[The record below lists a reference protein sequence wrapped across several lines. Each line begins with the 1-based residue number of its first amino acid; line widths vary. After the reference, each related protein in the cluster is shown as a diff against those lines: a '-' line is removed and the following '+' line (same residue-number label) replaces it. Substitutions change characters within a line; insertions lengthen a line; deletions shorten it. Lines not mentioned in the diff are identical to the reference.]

1 MLFWNEQSWGGLSY
15 VRKAAE
21 EHLGQNVP
29 GGEQP
34 VKGPIV
40 EAGVV
45 CPGTSKEASVTGGWC
60 QSTGSDME
68 AETCGL

>member
-1 MLFWNEQSWGGLSY
+1 M
-15 VRKAAE
+15 RKAAE

-34 VKGPIV
+34 VKGPTV

-45 CPGTSKEASVTGGWC
+45 CPGTSKEASVTGG
-60 QSTGSDME
+60 
-68 AETCGL
+68 